1 MNRERAET
9 FLRLLAEA
17 EIRAPQTRQPPARRS
32 PDAPLITLPVKVARV
47 TWALVAVGAL
57 EGGTAETILADVEM
71 AVAARM
77 LPEHGPSLTDPVWP
91 SGPVPQRFPLL
102 RPRVYRGKP
111 ARAPA
116 PAAAAA
122 GSAGAPGRYVPLGQ
136 MILFHDQAISGEVDL
151 MSYAHTVTGA
161 RLVATWRARN
171 PLGWQRHIVPPV
183 DQFEVTD
190 DRGNGYDLRFS
201 TKGRPESTCDL
212 TLDPAPPAD
221 LRWLDI
227 TTPGEATARV
237 DLQAAAPAAES
248 EVSPADL
255 SSGEHLLTKVA
266 EGLLLQ
272 VPDLPRDPQAQAIG
286 PGPIGPG
293 PIGPGPIGPG
303 PLAWLA
309 AGLGDVIAALRAAE
323 VLPEDSP
330 LPGRLATL
338 CASLRVFGH
347 GITAAP
353 ALDLP
358 EPWLSLLAYYQRRKP
373 GQAQARDDFAGLV
386 AELPELDGFRLVLL
400 GLHHFDHGGT
410 WINALAMGQIPDHN
424 GALGLDMVFPLSI
437 WVHDSAGRWHAA
449 RPVGWYDNG
458 GEYLL
463 TLRLTPPLPRSGT
476 WIEVLA
482 AGRSAKVRTT
492 VPLRWG
498 YLS

>member
-1 MNRERAET
+1 MNRERAEIS
-9 FLRLLAEA
+9 LRLLAEA

-32 PDAPLITLPVKVARV
+32 PDAPLITLPVKVARL

-57 EGGTAETILADVEM
+57 EGGTAETILSDVEM
-71 AVAARM
+71 ALAARM
-77 LPEHGPSLTDPVWP
+77 LPEHSASPTDPVWP
-91 SGPVPQRFPLL
+91 SGPVAQRFPLL

-286 PGPIGPG
+286 PA
-293 PIGPGPIGPG
+293 PIGPG

-386 AELPELDGFRLVLL
+386 ADLPELDGFRLVLL

>member
-1 MNRERAET
+1 
-9 FLRLLAEA
+9 
-17 EIRAPQTRQPPARRS
+17 
-32 PDAPLITLPVKVARV
+32 
-47 TWALVAVGAL
+47 
-57 EGGTAETILADVEM
+57 
-71 AVAARM
+71 
-77 LPEHGPSLTDPVWP
+77 
-91 SGPVPQRFPLL
+91 
-102 RPRVYRGKP
+102 
-111 ARAPA
+111 
-116 PAAAAA
+116 
-122 GSAGAPGRYVPLGQ
+122 
-136 MILFHDQAISGEVDL
+136 MILFHDQAISGELDL
-151 MSYAHTVTGA
+151 MSYAHTATGA
-161 RLVATWRARN
+161 RLVATWRGRD
-171 PLGWQRHIVPPV
+171 PLGSQRHIVPPV
-183 DQFEVTD
+183 DRFEVTD
-190 DRGNGYDLRFS
+190 DRGNCYDLRFS

-212 TLDPAPPAD
+212 TLDPAPPID

-237 DLQAAAPAAES
+237 DLQAPAPAAET
-248 EVSPADL
+248 EVSPVDL
-255 SSGEHLLTKVA
+255 SPGEHLLTKVA
-266 EGLLLQ
+266 EGLLMQ
-272 VPDLPRDPQAQAIG
+272 VPDLPRDRQAQA
-286 PGPIGPG
+286 
-293 PIGPGPIGPG
+293 IGPG

-338 CASLRVFGH
+338 CASLQVSGH

-373 GQAQARDDFAGLV
+373 GQAQARDDFAGL
-386 AELPELDGFRLVLL
+386 AADLPELDGFRLVLL

-410 WINALAMGQIPDHN
+410 WINALAMGRIPGHD

-482 AGRSAKVRTT
+482 AGRSAKVRIT

>member
-1 MNRERAET
+1 
-9 FLRLLAEA
+9 
-17 EIRAPQTRQPPARRS
+17 
-32 PDAPLITLPVKVARV
+32 
-47 TWALVAVGAL
+47 
-57 EGGTAETILADVEM
+57 
-71 AVAARM
+71 
-77 LPEHGPSLTDPVWP
+77 
-91 SGPVPQRFPLL
+91 
-102 RPRVYRGKP
+102 
-111 ARAPA
+111 
-116 PAAAAA
+116 
-122 GSAGAPGRYVPLGQ
+122 
-136 MILFHDQAISGEVDL
+136 MILFHDQAISGELDL
-151 MSYAHTVTGA
+151 MSYAHTATGA
-161 RLVATWRARN
+161 RLVATWRARD
-171 PLGWQRHIVPPV
+171 PLGSHRHIVPPV

-201 TKGRPESTCDL
+201 TEGRPESTCDL
-212 TLDPAPPAD
+212 TLDPAPPGD
-221 LRWLDI
+221 IRWLDI
-227 TTPGEATARV
+227 TTPGETTARV

-248 EVSPADL
+248 EVSPVEL

-272 VPDLPRDPQAQAIG
+272 VPDLPRDPHLQAIG
-286 PGPIGPG
+286 PGPLP
-293 PIGPGPIGPG
+293 
-303 PLAWLA
+303 WLA
-309 AGLGDVIAALRAAE
+309 AGLGDVIAGLRAAE

-338 CASLRVFGH
+338 CASLQVSGH
-347 GITAAP
+347 GITAPP

-373 GQAQARDDFAGLV
+373 RQAQARDDFAGLV
-386 AELPELDGFRLVLL
+386 ADLPELDGFRLVLL

-410 WINALAMGQIPDHN
+410 WINALAMGRIPDHN

-498 YLS
+498 YQS